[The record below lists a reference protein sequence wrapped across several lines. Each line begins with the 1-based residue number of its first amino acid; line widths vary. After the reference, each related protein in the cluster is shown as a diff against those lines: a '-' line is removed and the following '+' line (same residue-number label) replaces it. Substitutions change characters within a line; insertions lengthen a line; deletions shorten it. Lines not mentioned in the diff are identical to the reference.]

1 MDRQKTIVRTSLTGI
16 LANLL
21 LAATKALVGLAAHSI
36 AIVLDAVNNLSDAL
50 SSVITIIGTKL
61 AGKEPDKKHPY
72 GHGRIEYISATII
85 AVIIL
90 YAGISSLVES
100 IRKILHPQTPRYAAY
115 TLILIAVAV
124 LVKLLLGRFV
134 GRVGKKVQSESLVA
148 SGKDARNDAI
158 ISAATLVAAGIFLLF
173 GVSLEAW
180 LAAAISVFII
190 LSGIGILK
198 DTLSLILGERIDS
211 ELSLAI
217 KRTISDFPD
226 VAGAYDLILHSYG
239 PDMMMGSVHIE
250 IPDTYTAAQIDELE
264 RGIVERVAKKHGVIL
279 TGISIYSQNTTNDEA
294 AAIRENIRHIVM
306 AHDNILQMHGFYLT
320 EDTIQFDIVV
330 AFEARDRSATYQHIV
345 DEISADYPNY
355 KVQVTMDNDMSE

>member
-1 MDRQKTIVRTSLTGI
+1 MERRKIIIRASLLGI

-21 LAATKALVGLAAHSI
+21 LAGMKALVGLLAHSI

-61 AGKEPDKKHPY
+61 AGREPDKKHPY

-90 YAGISSLVES
+90 YAGITSLVES
-100 IRKILHPQTPRYAAY
+100 VRKILKPQTPRYAPYA
-115 TLILIAVAV
+115 LILIAAAV

-134 GRVGKKVQSESLVA
+134 GNVGKKVQSESLTA

-158 ISAATLVAAGIFLLF
+158 ISAATLVAAGVFLLF

-180 LAAAISVFII
+180 LAAGISVFII
-190 LSGIGILK
+190 VSGVGILR

-211 ELSLAI
+211 ELARAI
-217 KRTISDFPD
+217 KQTITSFPD

-250 IPDTYTAAQIDELE
+250 IPDNYTAAQIDELDRE
-264 RGIVERVAKKHGVIL
+264 IVEAVAKKHGVIL
-279 TGISIYSQNTTNDEA
+279 TGISVYSLNTTNDKA

-306 AHDNILQMHGFYLT
+306 SHDNILQMHAFYLT
-320 EDTIQFDIVV
+320 EHTIQFDIVV
-330 AFEARDRSATYQHIV
+330 AFEARDRRATYQHIV
-345 DEISADYPNY
+345 DEISADYPDY
-355 KVQVTMDNDMSE
+355 KVSVTMDNDMSE